1 MVPVP
6 ADAPPPPE
14 EHPTRG
20 KPIAKW
26 TYRDG
31 TGRVLGHV
39 WRFDAPGGEKAF
51 IPLTWCKRSGAA
63 CGEWRWKSWAVP
75 RPLYRLDALAA
86 RLEARVIVCE
96 GEKAADAAAKL
107 LPDWVI
113 ITSPNG
119 SNGAAKADWA
129 MLAGRSVV
137 IWPDADAAGMKYA
150 AGVARALER
159 VAVVVSVIKP
169 PPDVKPGWDAADAL
183 AGGWDKERVLA
194 LAESAWPLP
203 EAMPQVRDAAAWTA
217 PDDPD
222 SGRKS
227 KGAGCKLVEFADEAE
242 LWHSP
247 DREPYATVLIG
258 DHHEHWPVKSKNF
271 RRWLAGRYYDGC
283 GGVPGGQALRDAL
296 NTIEMKAIRGPEYPT
311 FIRVAELDG
320 KVYVDLGDKAW
331 RAVEITKI
339 DWEVVERPPVKF
351 LRTGAMRALP
361 EPERGES
368 IDVLRPFLNTATE
381 ADFRLVVA
389 CLVGWLRPRGPY
401 PILTVAGEQG
411 SAKSTMVRVLRD
423 VIDPRAAGLRSL
435 PRDERDLFVA
445 VHNSWCLAFDNISK
459 VPDWLSDAMC
469 RIATGGGFGTRELYS
484 DRDEIIFDGARPIIL
499 NGIPDLASRPDL
511 GDRAIAITLGAIPD
525 TERLSES
532 ELDAKF
538 EAARPTILGALLD
551 AVAGALRCRDE
562 VKLDHVPRMADF
574 ALWIAAAEQS
584 LGWEVGSFMDI
595 YAANRAGAVE
605 LSIEN
610 DPVASAVRLF
620 AEKVGDWEGSASE
633 LLSELTQHASDKI
646 VESKIWPRMPNA
658 LGNRLRRAMP
668 GLRQSGV
675 VIEMIRAGTKDRK
688 RLIVIRRRDD
698 F

>member
-1 MVPVP
+1 M
-6 ADAPPPPE
+6 
-14 EHPTRG
+14 
-20 KPIAKW
+20 
-26 TYRDG
+26 
-31 TGRVLGHV
+31 
-39 WRFDAPGGEKAF
+39 
-51 IPLTWCKRSGAA
+51 
-63 CGEWRWKSWAVP
+63 
-75 RPLYRLDALAA
+75 
-86 RLEARVIVCE
+86 
-96 GEKAADAAAKL
+96 
-107 LPDWVI
+107 
-113 ITSPNG
+113 
-119 SNGAAKADWA
+119 
-129 MLAGRSVV
+129 
-137 IWPDADAAGMKYA
+137 
-150 AGVARALER
+150 
-159 VAVVVSVIKP
+159 
-169 PPDVKPGWDAADAL
+169 
-183 AGGWDKERVLA
+183 
-194 LAESAWPLP
+194 
-203 EAMPQVRDAAAWTA
+203 
-217 PDDPD
+217 
-222 SGRKS
+222 
-227 KGAGCKLVEFADEAE
+227 VEFADEAE

-247 DREPYATVLIG
+247 DRERYATVLIG
-258 DHHEHWPVKSKNF
+258 DHHEHWPVKSKDF

-283 GGVPGGQALRDAL
+283 GGVPGGQALHDAL
-296 NTIEMKAIRGPEYPT
+296 NTIEMKAIRGPEYTT
-311 FIRVAELDG
+311 FICVAELDG
-320 KVYVDLGDKAW
+320 KVYLDFGDKAW

-339 DWEVVERPPVKF
+339 DWEMVERPPVKF

-368 IDVLRPFLNTATE
+368 IDALRPFLNTATE

-401 PILTVAGEQG
+401 PILAVAGEQG

-469 RIATGGGFGTRELYS
+469 RIATRGGFGTRELHS

-538 EAARPTILGALLD
+538 EAARPTILGAFLD

-574 ALWIAAAEQS
+574 ALWIAAAAQS
-584 LGWEVGSFMDI
+584 RGWDMGSFMGI

-688 RLIVIRRRDD
+688 RSIVIRRREGL
-698 F
+698 